1 MRKNICY
8 PGGGGPR
15 RFVKEVEELSDE
27 DVLEWSDEEFVR
39 LGECLEDEDD
49 PIKTLDPLANLENS
63 IAGSLKY
70 FRLLKDPFSVHEEE
84 TLSDADWEKLSSN
97 EEAASSGEW
106 VEHIEAVTRNL
117 LHVLRAED
125 DYRDRLL
132 HYADVGLDMDK
143 ALAQSMPTFKVRHIK
158 SGLKLILALVRYG
171 GDFVEDLLVGDIY
184 NKLLQVFEDKYMAI
198 SLRLL
203 ILRIIDSLM
212 NYANGMDAFLNT
224 TYEKIMRLC
233 LSKQSTRSKFALSA
247 LARKAHLNE
256 IMEQLS
262 ERSDRFLPVKSHFEL
277 SDGVFYDAKPGY
289 FSLLRNN
296 GILHSLLI
304 LLTNPKISPRVAV
317 SVHRLLGVF
326 SESQEGLIFMADEP
340 DATIRIIEAL
350 LNTDCP
356 LLAELIA
363 LPRSK
368 VLIAIQDLYGLT
380 FDDIRGKQAVVEV
393 LGFDDNLEVLIR
405 LAKHD
410 TGKDMKKSAIRGYAC
425 ELIILTI
432 KAREDVGYLKR
443 FSSSLIDLAKFDE
456 NSRLH
461 ELVPWLS
468 PFEDLNRSSTR
479 DEANNDEGNEN
490 ADNNIDEDEIAITR
504 LCDIVKRSVESFNS
518 ISPIL
523 ITSIRLLALY
533 PLETEDEN
541 SHELHKTKYYFVT
554 VFSKDLYEH
563 FLSILGKV
571 FQLYDQ
577 PHLRVASLSSY
588 RHGILIVSLL
598 CPLLRTLRHLLQFVV
613 NCRGHFQNGSLCHFF
628 GDRIRSDVLKTILTF
643 TQPPFD
649 PAKHNMA
656 DSLWKKTVKEII
668 DFTLSSPQS
677 YYSGLRV
684 LSDILPL
691 PLPFESCVPI
701 DSEDAKNAINLLA
714 MISGCVSPLLLRL
727 FKRVLIQISDL
738 SYHSSTMVTKAL
750 IDSLKKNEEDL
761 PTYYRSLSF
770 LADVLDN
777 GAIKSSFLSLT
788 LEEDKSIYETFQK
801 VLNSNRTVQY
811 PIFKIL
817 TRLCD
822 SNVSIAPGII
832 NGLPSKAQINSV
844 LSMCMEY
851 LISFQLDST
860 QDDTLLEMILK
871 SFQGLSCN
879 EFNEHRVRL
888 WLDTL
893 KNMTSGS
900 NHLTTQE
907 LAHLLQWK
915 YQSTENADGPNDV
928 KHPIQT
934 LKGKI
939 LSEGKEFEEMAQELE
954 SYVDTLESSSCS
966 SENDNAIKLS
976 LSVLCDNDTSFPA
989 PDTLSAQFESRVVW
1003 VLIDVDTRVMESEV
1017 DFEMVRNDE
1026 RYYCEEICERDH
1038 IEVNLLEF
1046 AEKCLPKE
1054 FDLVRELEALDDE
1067 GETVAKKKKT
1077 HHHHHHQPVKK
1088 SMLEAKALHHHHH
1101 HHHHKNVSSN
1111 YKSGSGSSNSGHRQ
1125 NNGSNNNNN
1134 NSGNNNGNRFNRSGQ
1149 RIDAFRSRPPNTS
1162 RPPSLHVDDFL
1173 VLQSLGQQPTG
1184 PTGYNKQSVKAAKEL
1199 FAQREAAQSKNSVVG
1214 YREATDK
1221 PVYSEQ
1227 RNNNGIL
1234 SGAGGGGSSSGGGGS
1249 GGGSGSGSGNSD
1261 SRRTNNRSTGS
1272 NNNRCRGSNADRS
1285 DRNRTGSGGTSS
1297 NSARGGNYRSG
1308 NNNDRV
1314 ARDQTIGRMGGERRF
1329 GSNNG
1334 NSSSSR
1340 RSGNSNSN
1348 WGNSDRNSRTKD
1360 RFSASNRSRN
1370 GSRNRDDKPLE
1381 FEEFFIREFFTL
1393 SCSKHTS
1400 FKLELMELENIVAN
1414 TVYLKAREGG
1424 PDNSKG
1430 RSKKWRKILN
1440 FPHISTC
1447 KDLIHNLTSD
1457 SYDFIVDSQPI
1468 GAKLFRQFCINH
1480 RKEYYHYNEF
1490 LDAVEV
1496 YELELEDVRAKVA
1509 NAIVSKYL
1517 TRPDTSD
1524 SGVDT
1529 GEESSDKIYRS
1540 IERRDHQGDSMYF
1553 DRYLQWISLERA
1565 NVTYKT
1571 FRMYRVLGK
1580 GGFGEVCACQSRATG
1595 KLYACKKLEKKRIKK
1610 RNGEAMVLSEKLILQ
1625 KINSRFVVSLAY
1637 AFETKEALCLVLKI
1651 MTGGDLKFHIYNMG
1665 GEPGFTE
1672 ERSKFYAAEILLGLD
1687 HLHSNGIVY
1696 RDCKPENILLDDHG
1710 HVRISD
1716 LGLALQIPEGESVRG
1731 RVGTVGYMA
1740 PEVIENVKYSFSP
1753 DYFSLGVLIY
1763 EMILGKGPFRARKE
1777 KVKKEE
1783 VDRRTKEMDE
1793 SYSKK
1798 FSDGAK
1804 SICRHGAKDVM
1815 AHGWFH
1821 DVNWRRME
1829 ATKDQ
1834 PPFIPDPHAVYAK
1847 DVLDIEQFFNGE
1859 RMDMIP
1865 EPEPEGCLPYIRRKM
1880 KIGRCSNTF
1889 SSSVPPLSIESNRHK
1904 DNNDQAQDPP
1914 PINNTSLPQTTLVTT
1929 HNEKC

>member
-1 MRKNICY
+1 MIPCSELLFFDTFSHESPPEEELNLDLVQFPSPVVVDEVRVIPLGARVQANFPGGVRLGATNPTKFDLEFFVNDLTKPGSSTFESLGVLPYRNDGKIHLGTEKKIPTDGLVLRGLYTAITLAVYGTFSKSTPEQLALQGSTSENPVNGNANPPPPPPQQLHPSPPPPPLAQTPTTASPGRLASPPKPSISPRPSSRRQSTESMLDDMSDISDGDIPDAEEYCY

-262 ERSDRFLPVKSHFEL
+262 ERVTEYVEGEEEEMTAILDEIIDTYKDAKLRISQSDRFLPVKSHFEL

-363 LPRSK
+363 YRVQVLSLLDELYDICKDKLSRRDCECSE

-613 NCRGHFQNGSLCHFF
+613 NCRGVEFQDLRPIPILLRTYTLSLAFPNGSLCHFF

-701 DSEDAKNAINLLA
+701 DSEDAKNAINLRKLWSGHLFPLELSICEIVA

-832 NGLPSKAQINSV
+832 NGLPSKAQINSI

-879 EFNEHRVRL
+879 EYGFYSLRTAFFRTPTAMKTIFHIIFERFNEHRVRL

-1249 GGGSGSGSGNSD
+1249 GGGSGSGNSD

-1314 ARDQTIGRMGGERRF
+1314 ARDRSNTGRYSPRYSPLTSRDYREDGGERRF

-1370 GSRNRDDKPLE
+1370 GSRNRDDSRQRHMRP
-1381 FEEFFIREFFTL
+1381 I
-1393 SCSKHTS
+1393 
-1400 FKLELMELENIVAN
+1400 
-1414 TVYLKAREGG
+1414 AR
-1424 PDNSKG
+1424 
-1430 RSKKWRKILN
+1430 
-1440 FPHISTC
+1440 
-1447 KDLIHNLTSD
+1447 
-1457 SYDFIVDSQPI
+1457 
-1468 GAKLFRQFCINH
+1468 
-1480 RKEYYHYNEF
+1480 
-1490 LDAVEV
+1490 
-1496 YELELEDVRAKVA
+1496 
-1509 NAIVSKYL
+1509 
-1517 TRPDTSD
+1517 
-1524 SGVDT
+1524 
-1529 GEESSDKIYRS
+1529 
-1540 IERRDHQGDSMYF
+1540 
-1553 DRYLQWISLERA
+1553 
-1565 NVTYKT
+1565 
-1571 FRMYRVLGK
+1571 
-1580 GGFGEVCACQSRATG
+1580 
-1595 KLYACKKLEKKRIKK
+1595 
-1610 RNGEAMVLSEKLILQ
+1610 
-1625 KINSRFVVSLAY
+1625 
-1637 AFETKEALCLVLKI
+1637 
-1651 MTGGDLKFHIYNMG
+1651 
-1665 GEPGFTE
+1665 
-1672 ERSKFYAAEILLGLD
+1672 
-1687 HLHSNGIVY
+1687 
-1696 RDCKPENILLDDHG
+1696 
-1710 HVRISD
+1710 
-1716 LGLALQIPEGESVRG
+1716 
-1731 RVGTVGYMA
+1731 
-1740 PEVIENVKYSFSP
+1740 
-1753 DYFSLGVLIY
+1753 
-1763 EMILGKGPFRARKE
+1763 
-1777 KVKKEE
+1777 
-1783 VDRRTKEMDE
+1783 
-1793 SYSKK
+1793 
-1798 FSDGAK
+1798 
-1804 SICRHGAKDVM
+1804 
-1815 AHGWFH
+1815 
-1821 DVNWRRME
+1821 
-1829 ATKDQ
+1829 
-1834 PPFIPDPHAVYAK
+1834 
-1847 DVLDIEQFFNGE
+1847 
-1859 RMDMIP
+1859 
-1865 EPEPEGCLPYIRRKM
+1865 
-1880 KIGRCSNTF
+1880 
-1889 SSSVPPLSIESNRHK
+1889 
-1904 DNNDQAQDPP
+1904 
-1914 PINNTSLPQTTLVTT
+1914 
-1929 HNEKC
+1929 